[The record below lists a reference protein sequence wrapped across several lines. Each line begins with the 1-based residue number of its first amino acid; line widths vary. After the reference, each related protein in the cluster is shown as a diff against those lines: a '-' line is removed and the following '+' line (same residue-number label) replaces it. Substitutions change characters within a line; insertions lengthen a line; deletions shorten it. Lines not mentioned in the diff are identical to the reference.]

1 MGEIVFT
8 EKQEALVKESWEIL
22 KQDIPKYSLHFFSQ
36 ILEIAPAAK
45 DMFSF
50 LRDTDEVPHN
60 NPKLKA
66 HAVKVFKM
74 TCETAIQLREK
85 GKVVVADTTLQYL
98 GSVHLKSGV
107 LDPHFEVVKE
117 ALVRTLKEGLG
128 KKYNEEVEGA
138 WSQAYD
144 HLALAIK
151 AEMKQENSQNPKYHL
166 GIISLY
172 HLGTLTFY
180 SSLFL
185 NKDFEIS

>member
-74 TCETAIQLREK
+74 VFTCLFCLIFCFVIYTYTRLRTAPCA
-85 GKVVVADTTLQYL
+85 G
-98 GSVHLKSGV
+98 
-107 LDPHFEVVKE
+107 
-117 ALVRTLKEGLG
+117 
-128 KKYNEEVEGA
+128 
-138 WSQAYD
+138 
-144 HLALAIK
+144 
-151 AEMKQENSQNPKYHL
+151 
-166 GIISLY
+166 
-172 HLGTLTFY
+172 
-180 SSLFL
+180 
-185 NKDFEIS
+185 